1 MSQLRSGFTTG
12 TCAAAAAKAA
22 VKLLLEGVTLRE
34 VEITLPEG
42 GRLTIPLVY
51 VRGDGSFAEAAIRK
65 DAGDDPDITNGLDVV
80 ASVRGIEGKDIEI
93 TAGEGVGTV
102 TKPGLSVAPGEP
114 AVNPVPRRMIRD
126 AVREVTD
133 RGIEVTLSIPGG
145 RDIAAKTFNPRLG
158 IVGGLSILGTSGRV
172 RPFSCPALRTSLKC
186 LLDVA
191 VAGGISAPVFVP
203 GHIGERAAKRHFR
216 ISSGQVIEVSNEWG
230 FMLECA
236 AALDLEALM
245 VLGHPGKLAKLAM
258 GEWDTHS
265 SRSKSA
271 LSFVSGLAKE
281 IIRINFPSPRGRGL
295 RGGGRER
302 GYNDSGIDNNDAKHQ
317 EQMLVQRIQ
326 GIPTVEGLFSALFE
340 PERNELGEVLTDKI
354 RIAVSERIGDN
365 TEIAV
370 VLVNMQGNILGSNGD
385 LSRWM

>member
-1 MSQLRSGFTTG
+1 MSQLRSGYTTG

-22 VKLLLEGVTLRE
+22 VMLLLEGVTLRE

-42 GRLTIPLVY
+42 DSLIIPLVY
-51 VRGDGSFAEAAIRK
+51 VRGGSSFAEAAIRK
-65 DAGDDPDITNGLDVV
+65 DGGDDPDITHGLDIV
-80 ASVRGIEGKDIEI
+80 ASVKRIKGNDIEI
-93 TAGEGVGTV
+93 TAGEGVGIV
-102 TKPGLSVAPGEP
+102 TKPGLSVMPGEP
-114 AVNPVPRRMIRD
+114 AVNPVPRRMIQD

-145 RDIAAKTFNPRLG
+145 RERAAKTFNPRLG

-172 RPFSCPALRTSLKC
+172 RPFSCPALRASLKC

-191 VAGGISAPVFVP
+191 VAGGIKAPVFVP
-203 GHIGERAAKRHFR
+203 GHIGERAAKRHFHL
-216 ISSGQVIEVSNEWG
+216 SSGQVIEVSNEWG

-236 AALDLEALM
+236 AGHNFEALM

-258 GEWDTHS
+258 GEADTHS

-271 LSFVSGLAKE
+271 VPFVSGLAKE
-281 IIRINFPSPRGRGL
+281 VLDLPSPGGVIL
-295 RGGGRER
+295 GGGGRQGKQPER
-302 GYNDSGIDNNDAKHQ
+302 HLMEVS
-317 EQMLVQRIQ
+317 
-326 GIPTVEGLFSALFE
+326 TVEGVFSALSE
-340 PERNELGEVLTDKI
+340 PERNELGKVLADKI
-354 RIAVSERIGDN
+354 RMAVTERTGDN

-370 VLVNMQGNILGSNGD
+370 VLVDMQGNILGSNGD